1 MVKSKQQ
8 IEIQLE
14 EYSLQQAPPYKA
26 LSYTWGAHEKPKQII
41 IGEDSYLDVTKTLL
55 AFLITTWNVVKIDKD
70 RRLAKLALWPMEM
83 FHHEWFMRL
92 WVLQEVVYAQYITI
106 LFQLHDKRKSYRPW
120 AEALEFGTKFCGA
133 RDPKDKV
140 SALLALASDVD
151 LDTFHIDYR
160 MS

>member
-55 AFLITTWNVVKIDKD
+55 AFLMYLYIKKP
-70 RRLAKLALWPMEM
+70 KL
-83 FHHEWFMRL
+83 F
-92 WVLQEVVYAQYITI
+92 
-106 LFQLHDKRKSYRPW
+106 
-120 AEALEFGTKFCGA
+120 
-133 RDPKDKV
+133 
-140 SALLALASDVD
+140 
-151 LDTFHIDYR
+151 
-160 MS
+160 